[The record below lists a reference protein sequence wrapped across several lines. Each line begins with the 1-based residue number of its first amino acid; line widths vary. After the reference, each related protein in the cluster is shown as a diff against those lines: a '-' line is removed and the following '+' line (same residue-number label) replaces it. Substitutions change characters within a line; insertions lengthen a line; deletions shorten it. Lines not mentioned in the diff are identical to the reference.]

1 MKKLLQLRIEL
12 SSAPQPITGFDR
24 FIQIA
29 ANEGLAV
36 EAIRID
42 SDVGN
47 DVSYKEMLE
56 TIRNAHGY
64 WITDPYLFQNP
75 GIRTIVESRLAE
87 GALAFA
93 LPRFDSELGA
103 EFYQDLGIE
112 ATPIRAVRVSTP
124 SDEGLHHPMLMRLSM
139 ETYPFGFRDPVLF
152 QGVREV
158 LLQQAN
164 GIGCFG
170 IAQTILAI
178 PSDQVKLLD
187 VREDSFVGNI
197 PRPELS
203 VVVSSSRSDWRGRV
217 IASSAG
223 LFHDPY
229 VGPLGDQFPG
239 ISAGDNAI
247 FARNLLR
254 AIASGTASEV
264 HDWLYV
270 YSLISQIEIGVS
282 QVTDTTLSR
291 VSGDGWFHSRVPE
304 SIVKKCTERRSSESQ
319 TFPVA
324 AYLDLIDFKS
334 IWKACWAD
342 FEPLLLAVGLPSSKT
357 SALRF
362 LQEVNEVRKPA
373 MHPNKRFHIGIP
385 EPSKEQVSKLQEY
398 ARLTASLA
406 EASRTR
412 HL

>member
-1 MKKLLQLRIEL
+1 MKKFLQLRIEL

-29 ANEGLAV
+29 AEEGLAV

-42 SDVGN
+42 SYTGN
-47 DVSYKEMLE
+47 DVGYKEMLE

-64 WITDPYLFQNP
+64 WITDPALLQNP
-75 GIRTIVESRLAE
+75 GIRTIIESRLAE

-93 LPRFDSELGA
+93 SIGHYFELGT

-112 ATPIRAVRVSTP
+112 ATPIRAVRVSAS
-124 SDEGLHHPMLMRLSM
+124 SDQGLHDPMLIRLSM
-139 ETYPFGFRDPVLF
+139 ETWPYSFRDPVLF

-170 IAQTILAI
+170 NTQPVLAI
-178 PSDQVKLLD
+178 PSAQLKLVDLRTD
-187 VREDSFVGNI
+187 VFVGNI
-197 PRPELS
+197 PRPELP
-203 VVVSSSRSDWRGRV
+203 VVVSSGRPDWRGRV
-217 IASSAG
+217 IASNAG

-229 VGPLGDQFPG
+229 VGPFGAQLPG
-239 ISAGDNAI
+239 ISARDNAI
-247 FARNLLR
+247 VARNLLR
-254 AIASGTASEV
+254 AIASGSASEV
-264 HDWLYV
+264 HDWKYV
-270 YSLISQIEIGVS
+270 FSLISQIEIGIS
-282 QVTDTTLSR
+282 QVTATTLSR

-319 TFPVA
+319 SFPLA

-342 FEPLLLAVGLPSSKT
+342 FEPLLRSVGLPNSKT
-357 SALRF
+357 NALKF
-362 LQEVNEVRKPA
+362 LQEVNEVRKPV
-373 MHPNKRFHIGIP
+373 MHPNKRFHIGIA
-385 EPSKEQVSKLQEY
+385 EPSKDQVSKLQQY
-398 ARLTASLA
+398 ASLTANLV